1 MQEVVPNTNATAN
14 VRAEEDPE
22 NKIKQN
28 KNDNKYT
35 TFKIYIYK
43 IIIVI
48 KLEQQDEKNNRSRDA
63 WRNKLLM
70 EAEKHGGI
78 SY

>member
-14 VRAEEDPE
+14 VRAEGDPE

-35 TFKIYIYK
+35 TFKIYI
-43 IIIVI
+43 
-48 KLEQQDEKNNRSRDA
+48 
-63 WRNKLLM
+63 
-70 EAEKHGGI
+70 
-78 SY
+78 